1 MWLSVSCST
10 ASGNFSALTQSTL
23 TANQVK
29 CSMVANWGS
38 AGACVR
44 VCMCACV
51 RACVHVCVRVCM
63 HVCVYVNTY
72 VCMMVCVCEC
82 VCVCVSEGVRFST
95 V

>member
-38 AGACVR
+38 TGTCVC
-44 VCMCACV
+44 VCVCVFVCVCACMCV
-51 RACVHVCVRVCM
+51 YVCM
-63 HVCVYVNTY
+63 HACVYVNTY
-72 VCMMVCVCEC
+72 VCMMVCVC
-82 VCVCVSEGVRFST
+82 VCVSEGVRFST